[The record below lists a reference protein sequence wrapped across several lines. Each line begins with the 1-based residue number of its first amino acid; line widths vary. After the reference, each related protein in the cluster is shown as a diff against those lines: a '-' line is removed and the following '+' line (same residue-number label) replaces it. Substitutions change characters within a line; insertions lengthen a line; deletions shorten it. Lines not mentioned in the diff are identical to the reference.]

1 MKESGQSLERKFLNR
16 VNMENIKDK
25 LFIVY
30 DFIFPETC
38 KFLVDQ
44 FSKELKDTGQT
55 GIFRGPVG
63 HENYLS
69 KAENINK
76 SASSVSGIN
85 KISEK
90 TNIHDYNIAIDIFTS
105 ACTNIEKTVSQIFNK
120 PLLLKSYFYSHM
132 KSGGLNGLHRDNY
145 LQDQSDDFSAIL
157 YLSDN
162 YEGGSINFPKIGI
175 DFKPSAGTLL
185 AFIGNEELEHQ
196 VKEVISGDRVNIICF
211 LSERKKNEN

>member
-1 MKESGQSLERKFLNR
+1 
-16 VNMENIKDK
+16 MENVKDK

>member
-1 MKESGQSLERKFLNR
+1 
-16 VNMENIKDK
+16 MENINDK
-25 LFIVY
+25 LFIVK

-38 KFLVDQ
+38 KFLVEQ

-63 HENYLS
+63 HDNHLS
-69 KAENINK
+69 KAEGINK
-76 SASSVSGIN
+76 NASSVSGIN

-90 TNIHDYNIAIDIFTS
+90 TNSPDNNIAIDIFTS
-105 ACTNIEKTVSQIFNK
+105 VCTNIEKTVSEIFKRN
-120 PLLLKSYFYSHM
+120 LLLKSYFYSHM
-132 KSGGLNGLHRDNY
+132 KPGGLNRLHRDNY
-145 LQDQSDDFSAIL
+145 SEDQSDDFSAIL

-162 YEGGSINFPKIGI
+162 YEGGSINFPKMGI

-196 VKEVISGDRVNIICF
+196 VKEVVSGDRVNIICF
-211 LSERKKNEN
+211 LSERRKNEN

>member
-1 MKESGQSLERKFLNR
+1 
-16 VNMENIKDK
+16 MENIKDK